1 MGLTNVILMN
11 NVTTSHH
18 RWDEMNRINL
28 RDLFHQ
34 N

>member
-1 MGLTNVILMN
+1 MSLTNVILMN

-18 RWDEMNRINL
+18 RWGETNYINL
-28 RDLFHQ
+28 MDSFHQ